1 MSKSKTPQFPEVIT
15 HTDQLLR
22 EHHLLLLA
30 PTDSSRHPILIDWET
45 DKPASNSR
53 VRKYVQ
59 GWMDDPGFPD
69 HEVIEPPGAR
79 PDSSKHSNPQHLRSE
94 VVWIA

>member
-45 DKPASNSR
+45 DKPASKSR

-69 HEVIEPPGAR
+69 HEVIERIAADAGCPVR
-79 PDSSKHSNPQHLRSE
+79 VVSNDSLCVE
-94 VVWIA
+94 FAT